1 MKSRRVTVPDF
12 RMMKQG
18 GEKIAVLTAY
28 DVLTARI
35 LDSCGIDAVLVGDT
49 VGMVFSGYEN
59 TIPVELDHMIY
70 HGKAV
75 RRGVRN
81 ALLIIDMPFLSYQVD
96 PEDAV
101 RNCGRVMKET
111 MANAVKIEGGR
122 DVVETVRRC
131 TRASI
136 PVMGHIGLTPQ
147 SIHRIGGYKVQ
158 GTGKEQRRVLLEDAL
173 ELQEAGCFSIVL
185 EMVAA
190 ETARQITEKL
200 DIPTIGIGS
209 GPHCDGQVLVIYDM
223 LGLNEEFKAKF
234 FKTYADLA
242 GVIRGAV
249 GEYISDVRS
258 SSFPGD
264 EHSFH
269 AEEE

>member
-1 MKSRRVTVPDF
+1 MKNRRVTVPDF
-12 RMMKQG
+12 RVLKQR

-35 LDSCGIDAVLVGDT
+35 LDSCGIDAVLVGDS
-49 VGMVFSGYEN
+49 VGMVVAGYES
-59 TIPVELDHMIY
+59 TLPVELRDMIY
-70 HGKAV
+70 HAQAV

-81 ALLIIDMPFLSYQVD
+81 ALLIVDMPFLSFQVS

-111 MANAVKIEGGR
+111 LASAVKIEGGR
-122 DVVETVRRC
+122 DVVETVGRC

-147 SIHRIGGYKVQ
+147 SIHRIGGYRQQ
-158 GTGKEQRRVLLEDAL
+158 GAGRDERKALVEDAL
-173 ELQEAGCFSIVL
+173 RLQDAGCFSIVL

-190 ETARQITEKL
+190 ETAEEISGRL

-209 GPHCDGQVLVIYDM
+209 GPHCDGQVLVIADM
-223 LGLNEEFKAKF
+223 LGLNEEFRAKF
-234 FKTYADLA
+234 FKLYADLA
-242 GVIRGAV
+242 PVIRDAV
-249 GEYISDVRS
+249 GEYIRDVKNS
-258 SSFPGD
+258 TFPAD

-269 AEEE
+269 VKDG

>member
-1 MKSRRVTVPDF
+1 MKNRRITVPDF
-12 RMMKQG
+12 RIMKQR
-18 GEKIAVLTAY
+18 GEKIALLTAY
-28 DVLTARI
+28 DMLMARI

-59 TIPVELDHMIY
+59 TLPVRLNDIIY

-75 RRGVRN
+75 RKGVQR
-81 ALLIIDMPFLSYQVD
+81 ALLIIDMPFLSYQVS

-111 MANAVKIEGGR
+111 CASAVKIEGGSE
-122 DVVETVRRC
+122 VVETVRRC

-158 GTGKEQRRVLLEDAL
+158 GVGREQRKTLLEDARKL
-173 ELQEAGCFSIVL
+173 EEAGCFSIVL

-190 ETARQITEKL
+190 EAASEISDKL
-200 DIPTIGIGS
+200 EIPTIGIGS
-209 GPHCDGQVLVIYDM
+209 GPGCDGQVLVIYDM

-234 FKTYADLA
+234 FKAYTDLPR
-242 GVIRGAV
+242 VIRGAV
-249 GEYISDVRS
+249 GDYISDVKS
-258 SSFPGD
+258 SSFPGE

-269 AEEE
+269 ASDD